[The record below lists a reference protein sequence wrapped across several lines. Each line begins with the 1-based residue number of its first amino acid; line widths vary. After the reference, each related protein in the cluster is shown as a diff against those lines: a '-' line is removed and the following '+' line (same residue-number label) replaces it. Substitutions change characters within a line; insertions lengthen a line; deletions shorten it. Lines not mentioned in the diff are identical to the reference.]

1 MHPSKLSTPP
11 PGMLGADSL
20 GLTVEPVVSDE
31 VPPPPPL
38 PGKVAV
44 TPAPGAVV
52 VSPPGVVAVVVV
64 PPGPVTVVPPPP
76 RKVEVVGGLS
86 GATGGTC
93 GAGVP
98 MADGGIALGVV
109 VVLPRGE
116 ASDPPEVNDPVEPA
130 LAAAAEPPRPAPW
143 AAACWGD
150 APATRRPAAAAA
162 ASPAMRRSG
171 MGDLRFC
178 GSAL

>member
-1 MHPSKLSTPP
+1 MHPSKLSMPP

-31 VPPPPPL
+31 VPLPPPPP

-52 VSPPGVVAVVVV
+52 VSPPGVVVVVVV

-98 MADGGIALGVV
+98 MADGGVALGVAV
-109 VVLPRGE
+109 PPGRGE
-116 ASDPPEVNDPVEPA
+116 ASDPPEVSPPVLRDD
-130 LAAAAEPPRPAPW
+130 LAAAALEPPRAP
-143 AAACWGD
+143 
-150 APATRRPAAAAA
+150 P
-162 ASPAMRRSG
+162 
-171 MGDLRFC
+171 
-178 GSAL
+178 